1 MAGGGGG
8 QSAVA
13 EGAAAAVVADVLPL
27 RWSAGT
33 ANAILGEKVEWR
45 PIVRL
50 CAWSGTPD
58 LGHEKLGHVTKW
70 GSTPLLKHRVFANK
84 CLSNEASARKFPPII
99 SFYSPSYLLYHDMLK
114 PS

>member
-1 MAGGGGG
+1 M
-8 QSAVA
+8 VC
-13 EGAAAAVVADVLPL
+13 
-27 RWSAGT
+27 RNC
-33 ANAILGEKVEWR
+33 NAILGEKVEWR

-84 CLSNEASARKFPPII
+84 CLSSEASARKFPPII
-99 SFYSPSYLLYHDMLK
+99 HSICALNYSPSYLLYQDYHTMLK